1 MGGKLHIGAIL
12 HLYCSFTR
20 PPKDKFL
27 IIVCLDPKPLL
38 VFINSRINALVQSNP
53 DLAQCQI
60 LIDAENHTFLDY
72 DSYIDCS
79 DVCSFPI
86 DCLEEQVKDQLK
98 GTVSSGVLSG
108 IKKAIQKSPLISPR
122 QLSWIE
128 QALKD

>member
-1 MGGKLHIGAIL
+1 MGGRLHIGAIL

-27 IIVCLDPKPLL
+27 IVVCLDPKPLL

-53 DLAQCQI
+53 DLAQCQV
-60 LIDAENHTFLDY
+60 LIDAENHAFLDY
-72 DSYIDCS
+72 DSFIDCS

-86 DCLEEQVKDQLK
+86 EHLEGQVEEQLK

-108 IKKAIQKSPLISPR
+108 IGEVIQKSPLISPR
-122 QLSWIE
+122 QLSWIA
-128 QALKD
+128 QALKG